1 MDTYRDARPGGA
13 TQLAGGAN
21 PAAGGAIQP
30 AGGANPAAGAAIR
43 ARGLVKRYGAA
54 RAVDGL
60 ELTVPRGGVFGLLGP
75 NGAGKTTTIR
85 ILATLTRPDAGTAE
99 VMGCDVAAEPR
110 AVRRQIGVTGQFAT
124 IDGTLT
130 GTENLVLQGRLLGLS
145 RAAAQNR
152 AGALLA
158 EFGLADAARR
168 AVQSY
173 SGGMRRRLDLA
184 CRLVV
189 PPALLFLDEPTT
201 GLDPQSRIAVWATVR
216 ELVGQGT
223 TVLLTTQYLDE
234 ADQLSDGIAVLDR
247 GRVIAEGTPGQLKEA
262 AGAGVLR
269 VRLADPADRGLAAQL
284 LAAAL
289 RVPVGPD
296 SDPAVLTARIA
307 GTGQAG
313 DRHGSAAVAW
323 AIARLAGD
331 GIGVAAFSLGQPSL
345 DEVFLALTGHATSS
359 STTGSTTGHTTTGG
373 AADSAVGSE
382 PEEAAG

>member
-1 MDTYRDARPGGA
+1 MDTYLDARPGA
-13 TQLAGGAN
+13 
-21 PAAGGAIQP
+21 AIQAPPIQAP
-30 AGGANPAAGAAIR
+30 AIQ
-43 ARGLVKRYGAA
+43 ARGLVKSFGAA

-85 ILATLTRPDAGTAE
+85 ILATLTRPDAGTAQ

-130 GTENLVLQGRLLGLS
+130 GAENLVLQGRLLGLS
-145 RAAAQNR
+145 RADARAR

-168 AVQSY
+168 AVQNY

-234 ADQLSDGIAVLDR
+234 ADQLSDRIAVLDR

-269 VRLADPADRGLAAQL
+269 VRLADPADRDLAGHV

-289 RVPVGPD
+289 GVPVGPD

-307 GTGQAG
+307 STGQAG

-359 STTGSTTGHTTTGG
+359 ATSSEP
-373 AADSAVGSE
+373 DSE
-382 PEEAAG
+382 PEEAA